1 MKKFFLFAAAAVA
14 ALTISATEWDFA
26 DFELDANGLTKGSKV
41 VDGLTFYAI
50 DASEDPSKEF
60 ASDKGFG
67 IIAAKVKTFEDGFKS
82 AQNCKTNGG
91 GSAAEATPWLPK
103 QRYFS
108 FDVTGN
114 STIKVWYESGSS
126 KAVKLF
132 ISDGAKVLFENEVS
146 AGDKDVA
153 LIATANYEGGNGKI
167 YIYGNGSI
175 EVFKIEATSAQG
187 INDVNAEV
195 KAVKRFENG
204 QLVIIKNGVKYNA
217 LGAVVE

>member
-14 ALTISATEWDFA
+14 ALTINAKEWDFA
-26 DFELDANGLTKGSKV
+26 DFATDGGLKEGSKV
-41 VDGLTFYAI
+41 VDGLGFYAI
-50 DASEDPSKEF
+50 DASEDPTKAFADGKE
-60 ASDKGFG
+60 FG
-67 IIAAKVKTFEDGFKS
+67 IIAAKAKTFTDGYKS
-82 AQNCKTNGG
+82 VNNCKTNGG
-91 GSAAEATPWLPK
+91 GGAEEATPWLPK
-103 QRYFS
+103 QRYFY

-146 AGDKDVA
+146 SGDKDVA

>member
-14 ALTISATEWDFA
+14 ALTINATEWDFS
-26 DFELDANGLTKGSKV
+26 DFELDATGLTKGSKV

-50 DASEDPSKEF
+50 DASADPSKEF
-60 ASDKGFG
+60 ASNKGFG
-67 IIAAKVKTFEDGFKS
+67 VIAEKVKTFDDGFKS

-91 GSAAEATPWLPK
+91 GGAEEATPWLPK

-126 KAVKLF
+126 NAVKFF
-132 ISDGAKVLFENEVS
+132 ISDGTKLLFQNEVS
-146 AGDKDVA
+146 KDDKDKA
-153 LIATANYEGGNGKI
+153 LIAEASYVGGAGTI
-167 YIYGNGSI
+167 YIYGGGSI

-195 KAVKRFENG
+195 KAIKRFENG